1 MSVGSSGIF
10 RPAGWSRRDVPMGL
24 AILGEVLSDWRRY
37 ELDDSIYVPLG
48 VEVSNETHVHV
59 LPFDRTRKRV
69 FDGQRY
75 LLGIEQVRDVVE
87 GLGRQLGRATTP
99 TERLRAVL
107 HFVRHD
113 AFIDPREAVG
123 G

>member
-1 MSVGSSGIF
+1 
-10 RPAGWSRRDVPMGL
+10 MGL

-48 VEVSNETHVHV
+48 VEVSNETKVHV
-59 LPFDRTRKRV
+59 LHFDRTRKRV

-75 LLGIEQVRDVVE
+75 LGIEQVRDVVE
-87 GLGRQLGRATTP
+87 GLDRQLGRAATP

-113 AFIDPREAVG
+113 AFIDPRGAVG